1 MITRAGCMAALV
13 SCSVAC
19 SSAHHG
25 SHASG
30 SSNVADGNFYQGPR
44 RTADGGPEETAHA
57 ADAAPPPGPCDGANA
72 ASPIE
77 YGQCELA
84 ITLADAGN
92 PFAAAVLLQSDPRA
106 GDALAEAGAMLPS
119 APESFAIALTAGAP
133 VVIGSDDVGAMYGAF
148 ELAERIRLDGVQ
160 AAVASLPLASSPA
173 VPLRAAN
180 LFLVLPAPGETTW
193 WFLDVSFWREYLNM
207 VAHARLDFLDLHAMY
222 DLDNTIFPNALLY
235 FGTSPTYP
243 NVGVPAADR
252 ARNAAMLVT
261 ITQMAAARGI
271 RVGLM
276 TYRSDTSPTGD
287 GAQALTDDTA
297 LRTYTREA
305 TRDVATHV
313 PGLWKLGFRIGESL
327 KPATW
332 YADTFVAGILDAKSG
347 ATAYT
352 RTWLSNKA
360 DILKIAAAAQGN
372 FIVEAK
378 LNGEHLGPPYPIA
391 GGLMATWGSYSYEDY
406 LDAPS
411 PYDFVWQ
418 VRSGGTHRIFRE
430 ASFAR
435 ARRLSATY
443 AMSGSVRGLTLE
455 PPHAYFPQHHT
466 YRAARDGFSPW
477 AFRRD
482 EIMYNLYGRLA
493 YDPKTSERALR
504 AVLSARVQT
513 DALWD
518 AMQAASDIVPWIQ
531 TAHTCGPDSR
541 DFAPDLEWGGPVGY
555 WASPSNT
562 APPAHACSGS
572 WHGAFDSFSVAT
584 PYEAADDL
592 LHGRTTTRI
601 APGDVAKI
609 VLDDAD
615 RARAAASVALDPSN
629 AEGRDLQR
637 ECIALADLGT
647 YFGHKLYAATA
658 LAVYAGSGR
667 ADYLD
672 TARKETALADSAW
685 GDLARDTAYIAPFD
699 DGLRMRTQ
707 LGLAPFHW
715 SAEIPWLAADPASI
729 DAFQAA
735 AVLSPP
741 SLRPDLPPASQWLFA
756 QRGTGPGLAALSA
769 AASPGGRTITAT
781 LANAPPA
788 ATSVSIL
795 FKRLRSTTDW
805 QSAPATQSATGLD
818 FTATV
823 PADAALFAVEVTEM
837 GVGWRYPDSIQETP
851 YRLLPP

>member
-1 MITRAGCMAALV
+1 MTTRAGCMAALV

-25 SHASG
+25 SPRASG
-30 SSNVADGNFYQGPR
+30 SSNVADGNFYEGPR
-44 RTADGGPEETAHA
+44 ATADGGLEETAHA
-57 ADAAPPPGPCDGANA
+57 AGDAAPGPCDLASA
-72 ASPIE
+72 SSPIA

-84 ITLADAGN
+84 LTLADAGN
-92 PFAAAVLLQSDPRA
+92 PFAPDVLLQSEPRA
-106 GDALAEAGAMLPS
+106 ADALAEAGVMLPS
-119 APESFAIALTAGAP
+119 APESFAIVLAAGAP
-133 VVIGSDDVGAMYGAF
+133 IVIGRDGVGAMYGAF

-160 AAVASLPLASSPA
+160 VAVASLSLVNAPA
-173 VPLRAAN
+173 TPLRAAN
-180 LFLVLPAPGETTW
+180 LFLVLPAPGETSW

-207 VAHARLDFLDLHAMY
+207 MARARLDFLDLHAMY

-235 FGTSPTYP
+235 FGTSATYP
-243 NVGVPAADR
+243 DVGVPAPDR
-252 ARNAAMLVT
+252 ARNAAMLAT

-287 GAQALTDDTA
+287 GPQALTDDTE

-305 TRDVATHV
+305 TRDVATRV

-332 YADTFVAGILDAKSG
+332 YTDTFVAGILDAQSG

-352 RTWLSNKA
+352 RTWQSNKA
-360 DILKIAAAAQGN
+360 DILKIVAAAQGN

-418 VRSGGTHRIFRE
+418 VRSGGTHRVFRE

-435 ARRLSATY
+435 ARRLSASY
-443 AMSGSVRGLTLE
+443 SMSGSVRGLTLE

-482 EIMYNLYGRLA
+482 ELMYNLYGRLA

-518 AMQAASDIVPWIQ
+518 AVQAASDIVPWIQ

-541 DFAPDLEWGGPVGY
+541 NFAPDLEWGGPVGY

-562 APPAHACSGS
+562 PPPAHACSGA
-572 WHGAFDSFSVAT
+572 WHGAFDSFAVAT

-592 LHGRTTTRI
+592 LHGRATARI
-601 APGDVAKI
+601 APQDTAKI
-609 VLDDAD
+609 VLDDAG

-658 LAVYAGSGR
+658 LAVYAGTGR

-672 TARKETALADSAW
+672 TARKETALADGAW

-699 DGLRMRTQ
+699 DGLRMRT

-715 SAEIPWLAADPASI
+715 SAEVPWLAEDPASI
-729 DAFQAA
+729 DAIQALITA
-735 AVLSPP
+735 TPKAPRS
-741 SLRPDLPPASQWLFA
+741 DLPPASQWLFS
-756 QRGTGPGLAALSA
+756 QRAAGPGLAALSA
-769 AASPGGRTITAT
+769 APSPAGRTVTAT
-781 LANAPPA
+781 LANALLPA
-788 ATSVSIL
+788 GSVSIL
-795 FKRLRSTTDW
+795 YKPLRSTADW
-805 QSAPATQSATGLD
+805 QSAPGTQSATGLD

-823 PADAALFAVEVTEM
+823 PGDAALFAVEVI
-837 GVGWRYPDSIQETP
+837 GAGAGWRYPDAIQETP